1 MQLEFWTLLN
11 WASQG
16 QLLGSRT
23 AFSRTFVE
31 PIVKGQDPEAS
42 EWVRKEAAL
51 QAAKLTA
58 LVAPIILQRKKEVV
72 MQEQQQATEDA
83 QHGNASADA
92 GASADA
98 TVDAAVEST
107 TPVKSQV
114 TLALPSKME
123 HTVWVPMASLQRE
136 TYSQYLQTR
145 AVSNALDGSRTHYPV
160 EQINHLKVR
169 ECVYMCLSVPF
180 LLIFRLTHS
189 PTHSLTPSLFLPLP
203 LPFSPYRRC
212 AGTRS

>member
-98 TVDAAVEST
+98 TVDAAVDAAVEST

-180 LLIFRLTHS
+180 
-189 PTHSLTPSLFLPLP
+189 
-203 LPFSPYRRC
+203 Y
-212 AGTRS
+212 